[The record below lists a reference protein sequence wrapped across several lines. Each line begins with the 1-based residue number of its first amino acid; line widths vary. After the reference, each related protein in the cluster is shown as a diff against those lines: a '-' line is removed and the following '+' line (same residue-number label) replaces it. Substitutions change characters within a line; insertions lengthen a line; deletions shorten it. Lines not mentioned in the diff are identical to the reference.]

1 MRRLCHIAAGL
12 LWLLT
17 LDASARIGTLRT
29 LTGALNDVDV
39 TFSPPSGLM
48 LNLKGG
54 GTALIPLASLVS
66 ARFESN
72 TAHATNALHQ
82 WVLFRNGSILPAQL
96 VRGSTTEFYLE
107 YRALKFKP
115 ALLDVAG
122 VLYQPGDHGQWPELQ
137 TGRTGVALKNG
148 DFMDGTLRDLD
159 NAHVGLN
166 TVLFGY
172 RQLPMDKTVA
182 AVVLRALLPTSVR
195 YQLRLADGSVYGS
208 KAVPAMAA
216 GEIFIVADPVLGE
229 IRIPFNAV
237 VEFKTL
243 PAATPPANAR

>member
-66 ARFESN
+66 ARFEPN
-72 TAHATNALHQ
+72 AALATNALHQ

-107 YRALKFKP
+107 YRALKFKT
-115 ALLDVAG
+115 ATLDVAG
-122 VLYQPGDHGQWPELQ
+122 VICQPGEPGQWPEFQ
-137 TGRTGVALKNG
+137 AGRTGVALKNG
-148 DFMDGTLRDLD
+148 DFMDGTMRDLD
-159 NAHVGLN
+159 NTHIGLN

-172 RQLPMDKTVA
+172 RQIPMDKDVA
-182 AVVLRALLPTSVR
+182 AVVLRALMPAAGR
-195 YQLRLADGSVYGS
+195 YQLRLHDGSVYS
-208 KAVPAMAA
+208 SRILPAMTA
-216 GEIFIVADPVLGE
+216 GEMFIIVDPVLGE
-229 IRIPFNAV
+229 TRIPFNAV
-237 VEFKTL
+237 VEFRTL
-243 PAATPPANAR
+243 PAAPR